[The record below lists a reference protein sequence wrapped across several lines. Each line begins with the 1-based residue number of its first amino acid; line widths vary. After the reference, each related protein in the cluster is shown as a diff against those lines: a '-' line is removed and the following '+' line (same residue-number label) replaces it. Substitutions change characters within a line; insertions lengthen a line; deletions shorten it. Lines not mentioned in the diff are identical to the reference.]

1 MNCLF
6 ITEEMTLV
14 NQPNCSACILR
25 VKILFPLG
33 IHVFFFHKQHANRVY
48 RKSKLLISV
57 KVYVS
62 NPYKSTLATLV
73 RVLFRKSMKYFS
85 PVQRLN

>member
-6 ITEEMTLV
+6 ITEEMTLE
-14 NQPNCSACILR
+14 NQPNCSAFILLGK
-25 VKILFPLG
+25 VLFPLG
-33 IHVFFFHKQHANRVY
+33 IHGFFFPTNNMPTDRVY

-62 NPYKSTLATLV
+62 NPYKTTLATLV
-73 RVLFRKSMKYFS
+73 RFS
-85 PVQRLN
+85 FGSL